1 MSMCAEDRLA
11 LRLAIARLSFL
22 SFAEKKLLEK
32 KLDTVS
38 RLALLSIDDLSFAIG
53 RVINT
58 RMWKPDVIEKR
69 AERDMR
75 LMEVLHIGCMFYD
88 DERRPSLLDEIYD
101 PPFALFYRGDPAVL
115 SKPCAAVVGTRRPT
129 GNGMRCTRELA
140 FELAE
145 AGFTVV
151 SGLALGT
158 DACAHAGTL
167 LSSKGKTATVLG
179 SGVDTVSPASNK
191 KIAASLLEAG
201 GCIVGEYAPETA
213 AEKWHFP
220 QRNRLISALS
230 LVTVVT
236 EAPAGSGALIT
247 ADFALEQNRELCF
260 HECALSYPAVSA
272 GAAETAEHTGKRA
285 QKRAKAGKEYRS
297 VDRYIEE
304 GARLIKN
311 ANDVIALLT

>member
-1 MSMCAEDRLA
+1 M
-11 LRLAIARLSFL
+11 
-22 SFAEKKLLEK
+22 
-32 KLDTVS
+32 
-38 RLALLSIDDLSFAIG
+38 
-53 RVINT
+53 
-58 RMWKPDVIEKR
+58 
-69 AERDMR
+69 
-75 LMEVLHIGCMFYD
+75 
-88 DERRPSLLDEIYD
+88 
-101 PPFALFYRGDPAVL
+101 
-115 SKPCAAVVGTRRPT
+115 
-129 GNGMRCTRELA
+129 
-140 FELAE
+140 
-145 AGFTVV
+145 
-151 SGLALGT
+151 
-158 DACAHAGTL
+158 
-167 LSSKGKTATVLG
+167 
-179 SGVDTVSPASNK
+179 DTVSPASNK
-191 KIAASLLEAG
+191 KIAAALLEAG
-201 GCIVGEYAPETA
+201 ACIVGEYAPETA

-272 GAAETAEHTGKRA
+272 GAAETAEHTGVRA